1 MYKTNQY
8 DNNMLREQWNK
19 DPIYDIF
26 DEITKAVLSK
36 FRGVKDE
43 D

>member
-1 MYKTNQY
+1 MYKTNQNKQY
-8 DNNMLREQWNK
+8 MLREQGNN